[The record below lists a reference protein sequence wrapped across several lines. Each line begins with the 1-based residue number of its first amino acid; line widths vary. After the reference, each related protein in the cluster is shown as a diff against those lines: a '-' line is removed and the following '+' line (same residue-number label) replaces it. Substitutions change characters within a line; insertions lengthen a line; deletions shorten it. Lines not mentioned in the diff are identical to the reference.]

1 MKQQQLSTND
11 WQLLSEYLDGQL
23 SPRDRAALEKRMASQ
38 AELRAGLDELRQTR
52 TILRSVSR
60 QRVPRNFTLT
70 PAMVQQTRPR
80 PWLRLVPALN
90 FASAAAALA
99 MVVVMVVGL
108 LPGVTPAVAPAPA
121 AMPTDST
128 LLAAPEMAAQG
139 SDSGTTPYIIQWGG
153 GGYGR
158 GGGGGGAEPP
168 AGVQM
173 APPMLDNAPDAKA
186 AGPQNAP
193 EPGIMEAPSAAPPQ
207 AAVAQAPLE
216 GAGPILGV
224 VPPDEAQAQNQ
235 QNIQAE
241 QSAIREVTT
250 ARPAAQAPWILPA
263 IILAVIA
270 LAAGLASLILRRKA
284 RA

>member
-70 PAMVQQTRPR
+70 PAMVQQARPR

-108 LPGVTPAVAPAPA
+108 LPGVTPAAAPAPA

-128 LLAAPEMAAQG
+128 LLAAPEMSAQG
-139 SDSGTTPYIIQWGG
+139 AENNAAPYIIQWGG

-158 GGGGGGAEPP
+158 GGGGGAEPP
-168 AGVQM
+168 AVVQM
-173 APPMLDNAPDAKA
+173 APPIMDTAPDAKI
-186 AGPQNAP
+186 AGSQAAP
-193 EPGIMEAPSAAPPQ
+193 ETGIMEAPATAPTE

-224 VPPDEAQAQNQ
+224 VPPDEAQAQNR

-241 QSAIREVTT
+241 QNT
-250 ARPAAQAPWILPA
+250 AREELPA
-263 IILAVIA
+263 RQVAPANWVLPAVILAVIA